1 MSKHTPLPSD
11 PVAKAAEKKRR
22 FAVYR
27 RGWRQRRREARK
39 EAKIAYALG
48 KLKLQRA
55 ARQLCIDL
63 CLDLQDLTPKQLSA
77 AIRTAEGWR
86 SET

>member
-11 PVAKAAEKKRR
+11 PVAKATEKKRR

-27 RGWRQRRREARK
+27 REWRQRRRRARK
-39 EAKIAYALG
+39 EAKIADALG

-77 AIRTAEGWR
+77 AVRAAESLR